1 LVILCI
7 TEKARLGLR
16 ISEFE
21 WDEGNALHLQ
31 LRHGICP
38 EEAEEV
44 FANNPLFRRTKKGHY
59 AVFGPTSEGR
69 YLTIVFELKPKGIA
83 RPITG
88 WDMSRAE
95 IRYYKK
101 HRR

>member
-1 LVILCI
+1 M
-7 TEKARLGLR
+7 R
-16 ISEFE
+16 ISDFE

-31 LRHGICP
+31 LRHGISP
-38 EEAEEV
+38 EYAEEV
-44 FANNPLFRRTKKGHY
+44 FANEPLFRRTKKDYY
-59 AVFGPTSEGR
+59 AVLGPTSEGR
-69 YLTIVFELKPKGIA
+69 YLTIVFELKAKGIA
-83 RPITG
+83 RPIAG